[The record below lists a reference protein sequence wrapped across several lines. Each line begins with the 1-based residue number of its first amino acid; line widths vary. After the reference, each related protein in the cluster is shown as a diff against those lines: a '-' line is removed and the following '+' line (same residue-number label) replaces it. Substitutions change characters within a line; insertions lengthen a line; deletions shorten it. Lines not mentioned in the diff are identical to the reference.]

1 MLWLVEGVVLVEIF
15 LWAFQMQVRM
25 VCRVGMLAGL
35 SPTTS
40 GAITDPI
47 MPPTAPE
54 PAIAAVD
61 QMRSASPNQV

>member
-1 MLWLVEGVVLVEIF
+1 
-15 LWAFQMQVRM
+15 MQVRM